1 MEDPGIKDVISAIF
15 INEFREKFRIIP
27 KNLASGNEKMEIKY
41 IRNPY
46 MVTNSIT
53 GAAKIFE
60 IQNVIENVLNIYA
73 IIGIIIIFAANVI
86 VKEFIIQLIGLILQ
100 ILNF

>member
-1 MEDPGIKDVISAIF
+1 MDDNGIKDVISAIF

-27 KNLASGNEKMEIKY
+27 KNLARGNKKMEIKY

-86 VKEFIIQLIGLILQ
+86 VKEFIIQLIYNKEG
-100 ILNF
+100 